1 MIRLPARRIL
11 AALALA
17 LGIQGGADAQTTI
30 RWGNNGEVTTMDPH
44 GVFSTANAAL
54 LGNIYESLVR
64 LDRNLAFQP
73 GLATAWTVL
82 APDRYRFTI
91 RQGVRFHDGTPMTA
105 ADVVASLR
113 RASVPN
119 SPYASVTH
127 MIREVQQSG
136 PDTVDVL
143 LRGPYPV
150 LINDLAGISILS
162 EAWMKAHD
170 SLLPTDPAR
179 GTAGF
184 ANVNTNGT
192 GPFRQ
197 VSRQLDSETVLEAFP
212 EWWDRREH
220 NIDRISFRA
229 VPNDATRLAGL
240 LSGQLDVIT
249 PVPVQDAERLRQN
262 PAVTLVEAQDLR
274 VMYFGFNVG
283 AAHQTAAGPGPN
295 PLADRRVR
303 QAMTMALDV
312 PAITRA
318 VMRGLTQPTH
328 ALIAR
333 EITGYEAAQAVQR
346 AAYDLEGAKRLLTE
360 AGYPDGFTI
369 GLECP
374 NDRFVNGDR
383 LCQAAAAMWARLG
396 VKIVYSSA
404 RYAAFIQRFL
414 KQEPDLYL
422 MGWANTPQL
431 DGFSILNN
439 VFHTRNQRSGSWNA
453 GGYSDPAFDTLVD
466 RIATEMDLTKR
477 TGLLTEAFAMERAN
491 FWTIP
496 LYREPM
502 LLASRKGFDVPAFA
516 DGRMRF
522 WLARAP

>member
-1 MIRLPARRIL
+1 
-11 AALALA
+11 
-17 LGIQGGADAQTTI
+17 
-30 RWGNNGEVTTMDPH
+30 MDPH

-54 LGNIYESLVR
+54 LGNVYDSLVR
-64 LDRNLAFQP
+64 LDRNLAFEP
-73 GLATAWTVL
+73 ALATAWVVM
-82 APDRYRFTI
+82 APDHYRFTI
-91 RQGVRFHDGTPMTA
+91 RQNVRFHDGTLMTA

-127 MIREVQQSG
+127 MIKEVQQSG
-136 PDTVDVL
+136 PDTVDVM

-170 SLLPTDPAR
+170 ALLPTDPAR
-179 GTAGF
+179 GTSGY

-192 GPFRQ
+192 GPFRV

-212 EWWDRREH
+212 DWWDKRER
-220 NIDRISFRA
+220 NVDRISFRP

-240 LSGQLDVIT
+240 LSGQLDVVT
-249 PVPVQDAERLRQN
+249 PVPLQDAERLRQN
-262 PAVTLVEAQDLR
+262 PAITLVEAQDHR

-283 AAHQTAAGPGPN
+283 PDHQTAAGAGPN

-303 QAMTMALDV
+303 EAMTMALDV
-312 PAITRA
+312 PSITRA

-328 ALIAR
+328 SMIAR
-333 EITGYEAAQAVQR
+333 EITGCEPAQSVQR
-346 AAYDLEGAKRLLTE
+346 ATYNQDGARRLLAE

-374 NDRFVNGDR
+374 VDRFVNGDR
-383 LCQAAAAMWARLG
+383 LCQAAAAMWARIG
-396 VKIVYSSA
+396 VKVTYSGM
-404 RYAAFIQRFL
+404 RYAAFMQRFMKPEL
-414 KQEPDLYL
+414 DIYL

-453 GGYSDPAFDTLVD
+453 GRYSDPALDTLIGRAAV
-466 RIATEMDLTKR
+466 EMDLAKR
-477 TGLLTEAFAMERAN
+477 TSLLTEAFAMERAN
-491 FWTIP
+491 FWAIP

-502 LLASRKGFDVPAFA
+502 LLASRKGFEVPAFA

-522 WLARAP
+522 WMARAP